1 MQPTRSLLRFVI
13 RLAACQLAL
22 LAVLSLLALV
32 VGGAIPSPL
41 IALTRSGQQTPYAWY
56 NRLHLMDTRSG
67 LALNV
72 SGQVVTCCAK
82 WSPDGTRI
90 AFTGLSASYVWDRR
104 DGTVHTLAF
113 PDDSSVVIDWTPDSE
128 SILISVSRPYQGN
141 QLHRVDADG
150 NGVSQVTF
158 LNQSD
163 PNADIYDVVWSP
175 QGDFVVLAA
184 MVGEQSQLFRVESDG
199 RMVQQLTHNPG
210 SGFDPRISPDGGR
223 IAFLAELNENV
234 ELFVMNADGS
244 QSRRL
249 TRTPGDE
256 GAPLWSPDGKR
267 LLFQMY
273 VNAHFPKALD
283 VMNADGTGRKRLLDH
298 TSHNHVPSWSPD
310 GTQILYE
317 VQGSEGA
324 SLYVMDAD
332 GSHPRFLAAN
342 LMALGL
348 NASWQPGP

>member
-1 MQPTRSLLRFVI
+1 
-13 RLAACQLAL
+13 
-22 LAVLSLLALV
+22 
-32 VGGAIPSPL
+32 
-41 IALTRSGQQTPYAWY
+41 
-56 NRLHLMDTRSG
+56 
-67 LALNV
+67 
-72 SGQVVTCCAK
+72 
-82 WSPDGTRI
+82 
-90 AFTGLSASYVWDRR
+90 
-104 DGTVHTLAF
+104 
-113 PDDSSVVIDWTPDSE
+113 
-128 SILISVSRPYQGN
+128 
-141 QLHRVDADG
+141 
-150 NGVSQVTF
+150 
-158 LNQSD
+158 
-163 PNADIYDVVWSP
+163 
-175 QGDFVVLAA
+175 
-184 MVGEQSQLFRVESDG
+184 
-199 RMVQQLTHNPG
+199 
-210 SGFDPRISPDGGR
+210 
-223 IAFLAELNENV
+223 
-234 ELFVMNADGS
+234 VMNADGS